1 MSLPPSIAPVDV
13 IPRETTPFAARASFS
28 SFPRRRVGAA
38 FIPSSTRRFGGL
50 SATMATAT
58 ARRLVPTGRPRT
70 STFAPVVRDDD
81 SVSPLSRARE
91 SPTSVNRR
99 IRRGLSR
106 RCSSAQ
112 SSSVYPSLSRRDA
125 PAGAR
130 TRTSGGEWCSHAS
143 ARSVAGVRATR
154 LDAIPQRRA
163 GAELSASKKGL
174 GPTRAH
180 CLPIRKTVCICI
192 RKVGVSPNRHTI
204 RGE

>member
-1 MSLPPSIAPVDV
+1 MIVSIHAFHQQNL
-13 IPRETTPFAARASFS
+13 REYVLAS
-28 SFPRRRVGAA
+28 PRRTSASTLGAA
-38 FIPSSTRRFGGL
+38 FIPSSTRSFGGR

-91 SPTSVNRR
+91 SLTTMNRR

-130 TRTSGGEWCSHAS
+130 TRTSGGEWCSHA
-143 ARSVAGVRATR
+143 RSVGGVRATR
-154 LDAIPQRRA
+154 LDAIPQR
-163 GAELSASKKGL
+163 AELSASKKL

-180 CLPIRKTVCICI
+180 CVPIRKTVF
-192 RKVGVSPNRHTI
+192 V
-204 RGE
+204 

>member
-1 MSLPPSIAPVDV
+1 MHSIS
-13 IPRETTPFAARASFS
+13 RTFANTS
-28 SFPRRRVGAA
+28 SRRLGGLPRRRWVPRSFHLPLVASA
-38 FIPSSTRRFGGL
+38 VSRQPWQRR
-50 SATMATAT
+50 

-91 SPTSVNRR
+91 SLTSVNRR

-130 TRTSGGEWCSHAS
+130 TRTSGGEWCSHA
-143 ARSVAGVRATR
+143 RSVAGVRATR
-154 LDAIPQRRA
+154 LDAIPQRRR
-163 GAELSASKKGL
+163 ELSCRLQKSWDRHAHAVYPYGKQYLYEKG
-174 GPTRAH
+174 G
-180 CLPIRKTVCICI
+180 C
-192 RKVGVSPNRHTI
+192 
-204 RGE
+204 